1 LLDESKDVN
10 TKALAVLRIADK
22 WAENSINNNNNNS
35 YSQPHSLNDLIV
47 DKNSIMKKSPS
58 NMSSPKHV
66 NVEVSLFTFS

>member
-10 TKALAVLRIADK
+10 TKALAVLKIADK
-22 WAENSINNNNNNS
+22 WAENSINNNNNS